1 MEIKY
6 RFFQQPRGSF
16 FLFGPRGTG
25 KSTWLRR
32 HFEGALFAD
41 LLNPETYRL
50 YAARPERL
58 REWVAGNPAAKTVII
73 DEIQK
78 VPELLDVVHQLIEEQ
93 KGKSFVLTGSSAR
106 KLRRA
111 GVDLLA
117 GRAVL
122 KTLHPFMAAEL
133 GKGFDLD
140 QALQRG
146 LLPLVVDSRSPRE
159 TLGAY
164 AALYLREEVQME
176 GLVRN
181 LGQFSRF
188 LEAISF
194 SHGGVLNVAAVAR
207 ECQMERKTAEGYVGV
222 LEDLLLCFRLPV
234 FSRRAKRHLV
244 VHPKFYLFD
253 AGVFRSLRP
262 AGPLDAPEEIAGS
275 ALEGVVAQHL
285 RAWNAYSGDRHQLAF
300 WRTKSGTE
308 VDFVVYGPEGFWA
321 LEVKNSRSVR
331 PRDLTGLR
339 AFKEDYPEAQTC
351 LLYRG
356 EERLKVEHVLCL
368 PCTAFLKGLEPGK
381 PVLPPDAR

>member
-1 MEIKY
+1 MQH
-6 RFFQQPRGSF
+6 RFFQKPQGSF

-25 KSTWLRR
+25 KSTWLRG
-32 HFEGALFAD
+32 HLKEALFVD
-41 LLNPETYRL
+41 LLDPETYRL

-58 REWVAGNPAAKTVII
+58 RELVAGNPATKTVVI
-73 DEIQK
+73 DEVQK
-78 VPELLDVVHQLIEEQ
+78 VPELLDVVHQLIEER
-93 KGKSFVLTGSSAR
+93 KGRSFVLTGSSAR

-133 GKGFDLD
+133 GEGFDLD
-140 QALQRG
+140 RALQVG

-194 SHGGVLNVAAVAR
+194 SHGTVLSIAAVAR
-207 ECQMERKTAEGYVGV
+207 ECQVERKTAEGYVGV

-234 FSRRAKRHLV
+234 FSRRAKRHLI
-244 VHPKFYLFD
+244 VHPKVYLFD
-253 AGVFRSLRP
+253 AGIFRSLRP
-262 AGPLDAPEEIAGS
+262 AGPLDAPEEITGS
-275 ALEGVVAQHL
+275 ALEGLVAQHL
-285 RAWNAYSGDRHQLAF
+285 RAWNAYSGDHYSLSF

-321 LEVKNSRSVR
+321 FEVKNSRSIR

-339 AFKEDYPEAQTC
+339 AFKEDYPEAQAC

-356 EERLKVEHVLCL
+356 EERLRMGDIWCL
-368 PCTAFLKGLEPGK
+368 PCAEFLKELVPGN
-381 PVLPPDAR
+381 PLLSPDAA